1 MTWRATSAGPWEEE
15 RLYGEA
21 DVREWLGSGAE
32 LYEGLSDRS
41 VGDVL
46 ATAEGIIAAVE
57 RAVRT
62 TALHFSS
69 FYALAAQL

>member
-1 MTWRATSAGPWEEE
+1 
-15 RLYGEA
+15 
-21 DVREWLGSGAE
+21 VREWLGSGAE